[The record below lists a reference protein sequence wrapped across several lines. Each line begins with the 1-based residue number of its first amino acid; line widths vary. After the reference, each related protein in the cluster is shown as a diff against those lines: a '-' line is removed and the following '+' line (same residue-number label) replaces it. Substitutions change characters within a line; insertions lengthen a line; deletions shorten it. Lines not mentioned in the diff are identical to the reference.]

1 MATTHTEIQ
10 SQVIGLSAE
19 AFRAFCEDISGM
31 FDVDMECSQQEF
43 CTESVK
49 KLKKRFKKLAAV
61 NSIKSEGTLNGNFQI
76 VFNKEGLFTLAG
88 VIVMLPEQKILDNRK
103 RGSTKEAEEMSDAV
117 GEVGNMLVE
126 SWDRIFRNEL
136 KGHGH
141 FVQTNTF
148 IGNPWGSPEEKI
160 GLAGDEEFLF
170 VPYEMTISSYPTF
183 NCGVIF
189 PKTIFGDTS
198 VSDAEAAAA
207 EDEKS
212 QKEPKD
218 PQDAGEKADSN
229 EPDTTGKNDSE
240 ESKSKPPADEKTVES
255 GDKTAEQPVET
266 EQETS
271 AENRTEAEEA
281 IAEETAEVET
291 EPEET
296 SEPAGQT
303 DGTEPATGPVSETI
317 QRMAQSPADLPGG
330 GDLVSLAMC
339 AQDIME
345 KDVVWGDGEDSVE
358 QALTTMQEADAG
370 YMMVGTEGS
379 LDGIVSTFDI
389 ASVLSVYLKPMFS
402 KWHRPID
409 DATLQIKI
417 KWIMSRPVRTI
428 QPDTSLAE
436 IMENMRQTGLRCL
449 PVADQQGNVAGL
461 VTVFD
466 IFKALLNS
474 DSDISTAG
482 KTPEAPSLV

>member
-31 FDVDMECSQQEF
+31 FDVGMECSQQKF
-43 CTESVK
+43 CTENVK

-61 NSIKSEGTLNGNFQI
+61 NSIKAEGALNGNFQI
-76 VFNKEGLFTLAG
+76 VFDKEGLFTLAG
-88 VIVMLPEQKILDNRK
+88 VIVMLPEQKILENRR
-103 RGSTKEAEEMSDAV
+103 RGSAKKAKEMSDAV
-117 GEVGNMLVE
+117 GEAGNMLVG
-126 SWDRIFRNEL
+126 SWDRVFREGL
-136 KGHGH
+136 EGHGH

-148 IGNPWGSPEEKI
+148 IGNPWDKPEEKV
-160 GLAGDEEFLF
+160 GMAGDEEFLF
-170 VPYEMTISSYPTF
+170 VPYEMTIGSYPTF

-198 VSDAEAAAA
+198 ASDAEPTAP

-212 QKEPKD
+212 QEEPKD
-218 PQDAGEKADSN
+218 PQDAAEKADSK

-240 ESKSKPPADEKTVES
+240 ESKSQAPADEKTVES

-271 AENRTEAEEA
+271 DENRAEAEEA

-296 SEPAGQT
+296 SEPAGPT

-317 QRMAQSPADLPGG
+317 QRMAQSSADLPGG
-330 GDLVSLAMC
+330 AGLVSLAMC
-339 AQDIME
+339 AKDIME
-345 KDVVWGDGEDSVE
+345 KEVVWGDADDSVQE
-358 QALTTMQEADAG
+358 TLIKMQQADAG

-379 LDGIVSTFDI
+379 LEGIVSTFDI
-389 ASVLSVYLKPMFS
+389 ASVLSVYLKPMFA
-402 KWHRPID
+402 KWRRPID

-417 KWIMSRPVRTI
+417 KWIMSRPVDTI
-428 QPDTSLAE
+428 KPDTSLAA

-449 PVADQQGNVAGL
+449 PVADEQGNVAGL
-461 VTVFD
+461 VTAFD

-482 KTPEAPSLV
+482 KTPQSPSLV

>member
-1 MATTHTEIQ
+1 MATTQTEIQ

-19 AFRAFCEDISGM
+19 AFGAFCEDISGR
-31 FDVDMECSQQEF
+31 FGVDMECSQQKPR
-43 CTESVK
+43 TETVK
-49 KLKKRFKKLAAV
+49 GLNKRFKKLAAV
-61 NSIKSEGTLNGNFQI
+61 NSIESEGTLNGNFQI
-76 VFNKEGLFTLAG
+76 VFDKEGLFTLAG
-88 VIVMLPEQKILDNRK
+88 VIVMLPEQKILQNRK
-103 RGSTKEAEEMSDAV
+103 RGSAKKAEEMADAV
-117 GEVGNMLVE
+117 KEAGNMLVG
-126 SWDRIFRNEL
+126 SWDRIFRSEL

-148 IGNPWGSPEEKI
+148 IGNPWDDPEEKT

-170 VPYEMTISSYPTF
+170 VPYEMTIGSYPPF

-207 EDEKS
+207 EDEKN
-212 QKEPKD
+212 QEEPQE
-218 PQDAGEKADSN
+218 PQDSAEKADSK
-229 EPDTTGKNDSE
+229 EADTTGKNDSE
-240 ESKSKPPADEKTVES
+240 ESKSQAPADENTVES
-255 GDKTAEQPVET
+255 VEKTSEQPVEA
-266 EQETS
+266 EQETPD
-271 AENRTEAEEA
+271 ENRAESEEA
-281 IAEETAEVET
+281 IAEETGEVEI

-296 SEPAGQT
+296 SEPTGPT

-317 QRMAQSPADLPGG
+317 QKMTQSSADLPGEG
-330 GDLVSLAMC
+330 GLVPLAMC

-345 KDVVWGDGEDSVE
+345 KEVVWGDGDDSVQ
-358 QALTTMQEADAG
+358 QALTKMQEADTG

-389 ASVLSVYLKPMFS
+389 TSALSVYLKPMFS
-402 KWHRPID
+402 KWRRPTD

-428 QPDTSLAE
+428 KPETSLTA
-436 IMENMRQTGLRCL
+436 IMENMRETGLRCF

-466 IFKALLNS
+466 IFKALLNTE
-474 DSDISTAG
+474 SDISTAG